1 MPGPEGPE
9 NPELPQ
15 TPRAAKVKP
24 EFAKDVTTRVRRAP
38 DGELHH
44 ATTLHVELP
53 DPLDD
58 ILRKHDIAVKFNSRE
73 LSRILL
79 DQSAGM
85 VSTDGC
91 ISSPGGPSC

>member
-1 MPGPEGPE
+1 MPDPE
-9 NPELPQ
+9 NPELPEIPQ
-15 TPRAAKVKP
+15 PQVKP
-24 EFAKDVTTRVRRAP
+24 EFANDVKTRLRRAP

-44 ATTLHVELP
+44 ATTVHVDLP
-53 DPLDD
+53 EPLAE
-58 ILRKHDIAVKFNSRE
+58 ILKRHDLAVKFKSRE

-91 ISSPGGPSC
+91 ISSPGGPGC